1 MSAWGSGPLHDSKS
15 QWQIQ
20 GVNRL
25 RTRLSTPPNPKGNL
39 DDRIIDDV
47 RERADSARRDVGRH
61 RHRVQIGGPSLSGRF
76 LKARTYYSIRAATDH
91 RASPEQFQARADELS
106 RVEA

>member
-1 MSAWGSGPLHDSKS
+1 MSAWGSGPLHDFKS

-20 GVNRL
+20 DVNRL
-25 RTRLSTPPNPKGNL
+25 RTRPSIPPNPKGNL
-39 DDRIIDDV
+39 DGRIIDDV
-47 RERADSARRDVGRH
+47 RERADSARRLAGIVTGSK
-61 RHRVQIGGPSLSGRF
+61 IGGPSLSGRF

-91 RASPEQFQARADELS
+91 RASPEPFQARADELS